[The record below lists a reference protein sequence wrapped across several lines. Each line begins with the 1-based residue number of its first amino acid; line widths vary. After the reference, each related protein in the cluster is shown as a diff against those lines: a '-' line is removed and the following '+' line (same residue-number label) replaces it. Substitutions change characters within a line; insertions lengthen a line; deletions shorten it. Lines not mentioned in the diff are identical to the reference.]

1 MQEKKFINF
10 PCNSGLSG
18 QVFTTGDLK
27 VCNDAEKETAFVDE
41 IDNQPKVRNVKN
53 FMIGPVY
60 GEDKKIPVGVIQ
72 FINKKNE
79 QLIDEA
85 DRQRFNDLADL
96 IGMCIENTNAIHT
109 TIGVTL
115 MFNTRMEKIQNY
127 MNEHRKHN
135 SEQPTLDILGE
146 IGKHMKECQGHFE
159 RLTAQ
164 RRGAQAHLFQTLAE
178 PTPIAAYLKEA
189 EEQRKREAKQE
200 QQAVSSPRGGRRAGK
215 KTESVGKKTEQI
227 EPAK

>member
-1 MQEKKFINF
+1 MVLFTDQDAHNSDDKAEPDRDASDEDDDARLTSNVKTANEMPAPKKKRDPEEEAKAKAARSPRRKKGEKGKEEEADTEPLNAAERLEHLHLMQEKKFINF

-18 QVFTTGDLK
+18 QVFTTGELK

-79 QLIDEA
+79 QQIDEA

-127 MNEHRKHN
+127 MSEHRKHN
-135 SEQPTLDILGE
+135 
-146 IGKHMKECQGHFE
+146 
-159 RLTAQ
+159 
-164 RRGAQAHLFQTLAE
+164 
-178 PTPIAAYLKEA
+178 
-189 EEQRKREAKQE
+189 
-200 QQAVSSPRGGRRAGK
+200 
-215 KTESVGKKTEQI
+215 
-227 EPAK
+227 

>member
-1 MQEKKFINF
+1 MVLFTDQDAHASDEKAEPDRDASDDEDDARLTSNVKTANEMPAPKKKRDQEEEAKGKAAARSPARRKKGEKAREEEASTEPLNAAERLEHLHLMQEKKFINF

-135 SEQPTLDILGE
+135 
-146 IGKHMKECQGHFE
+146 
-159 RLTAQ
+159 
-164 RRGAQAHLFQTLAE
+164 
-178 PTPIAAYLKEA
+178 
-189 EEQRKREAKQE
+189 
-200 QQAVSSPRGGRRAGK
+200 
-215 KTESVGKKTEQI
+215 
-227 EPAK
+227 

>member
-18 QVFTTGDLK
+18 QVFTSGELK
-27 VCNDAEKETAFVDE
+27 VCNEAEKETAFVDE
-41 IDNQPKVRNVKN
+41 IDNQPKVRNVRN

-60 GEDKKIPVGVIQ
+60 GEDKKLPVGVIQ

-79 QLIDEA
+79 QDIDET
-85 DRQRFNDLADL
+85 DTKRFNELSDL

-115 MFNTRMEKIQNY
+115 MFNTRMERIQNY

-135 SEQPTLDILGE
+135 SERPTMEILNE
-146 IGKHMKECQGHFE
+146 I
-159 RLTAQ
+159 
-164 RRGAQAHLFQTLAE
+164 
-178 PTPIAAYLKEA
+178 
-189 EEQRKREAKQE
+189 
-200 QQAVSSPRGGRRAGK
+200 
-215 KTESVGKKTEQI
+215 
-227 EPAK
+227 